1 MKYDHSKEQS
11 VEYLRLALPLMTRQ
25 DAPLHPISYAVW
37 YDYVS
42 GRNTAL
48 AERLNR
54 LTGNDARLSDEDTQA
69 LYREFVAELDESTAQ
84 RIGTEL
90 QQVMQQITQSAAV
103 AGSEAADFGA
113 TVSRWVSDLD
123 SKTQELV
130 QGKAFQ
136 QVMGVTQR
144 IQDTFV
150 DLKGRLNESHAQI
163 DALREEVERV
173 REQAMSD
180 MLTSLSN
187 RRAFD
192 SALAE
197 MVGTQQK
204 DAATGGGLSLIMAD
218 IDHFKKVNDN
228 YGHLFGDKVLRVVAQ
243 ILKANT
249 KGRDIVARYGGEE
262 FAILLPDT
270 PLPGAMALADSL
282 RSAVE
287 QGCIRRVGDKDV
299 LGRVTISLGVAV
311 HRSPE
316 DGAEFVQRADE
327 ALYRAKREGRN
338 RVVAASAP
346 SGKTAQ
352 HGSGAIDSAGGSI

>member
-1 MKYDHSKEQS
+1 
-11 VEYLRLALPLMTRQ
+11 
-25 DAPLHPISYAVW
+25 
-37 YDYVS
+37 
-42 GRNTAL
+42 
-48 AERLNR
+48 
-54 LTGNDARLSDEDTQA
+54 
-69 LYREFVAELDESTAQ
+69 
-84 RIGTEL
+84 
-90 QQVMQQITQSAAV
+90 
-103 AGSEAADFGA
+103 
-113 TVSRWVSDLD
+113 
-123 SKTQELV
+123 
-130 QGKAFQ
+130 
-136 QVMGVTQR
+136 
-144 IQDTFV
+144 
-150 DLKGRLNESHAQI
+150 
-163 DALREEVERV
+163 
-173 REQAMSD
+173 
-180 MLTSLSN
+180 
-187 RRAFD
+187 
-192 SALAE
+192 
-197 MVGTQQK
+197 
-204 DAATGGGLSLIMAD
+204 MAD

-346 SGKTAQ
+346 PGKTAQ
-352 HGSGAIDSAGGSI
+352 HGPGAIDSAGGSI